1 VGTLPYGAALIGRIL
16 ARFYLVSAS
25 ALLTHSSTAMGK
37 RYRKMRTIIA
47 ELVRT
52 IQPSD
57 PLERAHVAATLA
69 WINSGAP
76 IYRVAKPAL
85 PPQHLVAYFALLD
98 PATNQLLLVD
108 HKKAGLWLPG
118 GGHVEPG
125 EHPDATVQRELW
137 EELRI
142 PANFLLP
149 RPLFLTVT
157 QTVGVTAGHYGCLA
171 VVRLAR
177 QLATTVAVRSCRIP
191 PDCLVSARSITVA
204 AHRSTPGTLR
214 REAV

>member
-1 VGTLPYGAALIGRIL
+1 
-16 ARFYLVSAS
+16 
-25 ALLTHSSTAMGK
+25 
-37 RYRKMRTIIA
+37 MRTIIG
-47 ELVRT
+47 ELVPA

-98 PATNQLLLVD
+98 PVTNQLLLVD

-125 EHPDATVQRELW
+125 EHPDATVQRELR
-137 EELRI
+137 EELHI
-142 PANFLLP
+142 PARFLLP

-157 QTVGVTAGHYGCLA
+157 QTVGVTAGHTDVSLWYVLRGDSRQPLQYDHTEFLQIA
-171 VVRLAR
+171 WFPLDRLPL
-177 QLATTVAVRSCRIP
+177 QRSDPHLERFAAKLCDTLTRGEWSAEP
-191 PDCLVSARSITVA
+191 GPQSAR
-204 AHRSTPGTLR
+204 
-214 REAV
+214 